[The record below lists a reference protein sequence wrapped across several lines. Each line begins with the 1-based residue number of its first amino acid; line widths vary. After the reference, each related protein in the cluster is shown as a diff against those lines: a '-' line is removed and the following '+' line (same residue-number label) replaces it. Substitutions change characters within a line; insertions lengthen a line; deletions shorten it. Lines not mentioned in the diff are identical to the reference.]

1 MGGQTRLTTLGHEK
15 KFEFYPKGRGKLIR
29 FFSKEVGKPDLLFWK
44 HEAQS
49 VQMMDWKRE
58 TGNQER
64 FCKTLECF
72 IAHGQSFKTTSM
84 EKAS

>member
-1 MGGQTRLTTLGHEK
+1 MRRNLNFILRVGGSLS
-15 KFEFYPKGRGKLIR
+15 R